1 MEEHKVITDDGRV
14 LWAAELGRSEPGRGE
29 PLVLCHGGPGL
40 WDMFDGVAELLA
52 ARVRVIRW
60 DQRGGGRSERG
71 GPYTVARTL
80 ADLDAIRVHFG
91 LSQMALLGHS
101 WGADVAL
108 HYALEHPDRVSS
120 LIYVAGTG
128 LGQDWR
134 DEYRRNRAERLGAE
148 RPGAELGAEPPD
160 GEPGGKVG
168 RAAAIRQ
175 WTADFADPS
184 TARRHAEDLAT
195 PWFGVN
201 EEANAALNAESHA
214 WDEQDLVA
222 RCRELAVPTLIV
234 DGAADVRP
242 RWAVDSLAEAL
253 PDVARVVLPSAGH
266 VPWVESPGSF
276 GWAVLAHLAR

>member
-1 MEEHKVITDDGRV
+1 MEEHKVIADDGCV
-14 LWAAELGRSEPGRGE
+14 LWAAELGHGELGHGE

-40 WDMFDGVAELLA
+40 WDMFGGLAELLA

-60 DQRGGGRSERG
+60 DQRGGGRSERR
-71 GPYTVARTL
+71 GPYTTARTL
-80 ADLDAIRVHFG
+80 ADLDAVRVHFG
-91 LSQMALLGHS
+91 LPRMALLGHS

-108 HYALEHPDRVSS
+108 HYALAHPYRVSS
-120 LIYVAGTG
+120 LVYASGTG

-134 DEYRRNRAERLGAE
+134 DEYRRNLAERLGPE
-148 RPGAELGAEPPD
+148 PD
-160 GEPGGKVG
+160 GVTG
-168 RAAAIRQ
+168 RDAAVRW

-184 TARRHAEDLAT
+184 TAREHAEALAT

-201 EEANAALNAESHA
+201 EEANAALNAESRA
-214 WDEQDLVA
+214 WDEEDLVA

-276 GWAVLAHLAR
+276 GWAVLAHLAQ

>member
-1 MEEHKVITDDGRV
+1 MEEHKVIADDGRV
-14 LWAAELGRSEPGRGE
+14 LWAAELGRGE

-40 WDMFDGVAELLA
+40 WDMFDGLAELLA
-52 ARVRVIRW
+52 DRVRVIRW
-60 DQRGGGRSERG
+60 DQRGCGRSDHA
-71 GPYTVARTL
+71 GPYAVARTL
-80 ADLDAIRVHFG
+80 ADLDAVRVHFG
-91 LSQMALLGHS
+91 LSRVALLGHS
-101 WGADVAL
+101 WGASVAL

-120 LIYVAGTG
+120 LVYVSGTG
-128 LGQDWR
+128 LGHDWR
-134 DEYRRNRAERLGAE
+134 DEFRRNLAERLAE
-148 RPGAELGAEPPD
+148 R
-160 GEPGGKVG
+160 GERLPEGGSIG
-168 RAAAIRQ
+168 RDAAVRL

-184 TARRHAEDLAT
+184 TARQRAEELAT

-201 EEANAALNAESHA
+201 GEAHAALTAEA
-214 WDEQDLVA
+214 RTWDEEELVA

-253 PDVARVVLPSAGH
+253 PDVARVVLPGAGH